1 MSHDLFEVIR
11 IDGVENIEEVLS
23 LGSFVICIL
32 LLEVDGEF
40 FITSKTFPE
49 ALDRQLIPVRHMYE
63 VHLFLL
69 E

>member
-1 MSHDLFEVIR
+1 MSHDLFEVVR
-11 IDGVENIEEVLS
+11 IYCVENIKEVLS
-23 LGSFVICIL
+23 LGSLVICIL
-32 LLEVDGEF
+32 LLKINGEL

-49 ALDRQLIPVRHMYE
+49 ALDRQLIPVRHMYK

>member
-1 MSHDLFEVIR
+1 MSHDLFEVVR
-11 IDGVENIEEVLS
+11 IDCVENVKEVLS
-23 LGSFVICIL
+23 LGSLVICIF